1 MLIIR
6 LNIQMKFH
14 CNLDVR
20 GKGRSSLAF
29 DDVNQLLGVKDSD
42 RFKSI
47 MSSISCL
54 MTIAV
59 ADSTEDASRLIDF
72 VRGLRSEGYRVAKT
86 QLLVLVPILEYGL
99 LQNKSINFNTMIMES
114 GEGTVK
120 SSKLTGKDTFIFN
133 FLFSKYE
140 ANCITLPCF
149 G

>member
-1 MLIIR
+1 MYI
-6 LNIQMKFH
+6 NFAMKFQL
-14 CNLDVR
+14 NLDVKE
-20 GKGRSSLAF
+20 KGRSSLSF
-29 DDVNQLLGVKDSD
+29 EDVNQLLGVKDSG

-99 LQNKSINFNTMIMES
+99 LQNKSINFNAMIMES

-140 ANCITLPCF
+140 ANCINLPCF

>member
-99 LQNKSINFNTMIMES
+99 LQNKSINFNAMIMES